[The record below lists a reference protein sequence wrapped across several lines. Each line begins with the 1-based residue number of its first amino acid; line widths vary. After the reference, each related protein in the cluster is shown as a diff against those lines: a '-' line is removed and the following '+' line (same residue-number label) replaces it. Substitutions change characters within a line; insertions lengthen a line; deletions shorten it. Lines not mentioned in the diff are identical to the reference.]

1 MTALLTLERTRPRE
15 VFTASD
21 RRPAAVE
28 SQIGLR
34 PGERMRVSDLFEA
47 LMLESA
53 NDAAETLAEGIAGTR
68 DRFVAEMNE
77 RAKQLGLD
85 DTSYANPIG
94 LDDPL
99 NYSTARDLAALTYDL
114 MQLPRFARVVD
125 MPSAQLE
132 SGVRPRMVENRNLL
146 IPAYPFVNG
155 VKTGHTSQAG
165 YVLVGSARGRTGGRV
180 ISVVMGEPSEAG
192 RDVDTLKLLRWGL
205 GRFHRVRVLDPH
217 RPLARADI
225 EYRDEQVA
233 LVPQRGA
240 VVTLRD
246 GQHVRRAVRAPD
258 EVSGP
263 LAARE
268 RVGAVTVFVDGER
281 VRRVALVTA
290 VERPQ
295 SGDAEGARLGVGR
308 PLDRVGS
315 PRNPDR
321 SRPSHPPPSSS
332 VQTGQEMIITVT
344 LNAAI
349 DKTLAVPNFRLGR
362 RHRAVEQTA
371 MAGGKGV
378 NVARA
383 LRALGQ
389 PVIATGIAGG
399 PTGTRIVEHLTDEG
413 ILNDFVRIREES
425 RTSTAVVDPTS
436 GDQTEINEHGPHVSD
451 GRARPVRRQA
461 ALPRQGRGRLRV
473 RRQPAARSGRGVVR
487 AADRGDAPAGRDHR
501 ARLRGRAAAGGDA
514 QGAGRRVRR
523 TSSRPRGWWGASS
536 PTRTTAGAAWRRWS
550 RRARARGS

>member
-1 MTALLTLERTRPRE
+1 MRRAATLLLALAAVVAPAQASAADRPPAVPNAKAAIVIDGSDGEVMFAKHPGARRQIASPTKLMTALLTLERTRPRE
-15 VFTASD
+15 VFTASE

-132 SGVRPRMVENRNLL
+132 SGVRPRVVENRNLL

-205 GRFHRVRVLDPH
+205 GRFHRVRVLDRH
-217 RPLARADI
+217 RPLTRADI

-290 VERPQ
+290 LEVPKAGTLRVLV
-295 SGDAEGARLGVGR
+295 SVLGV
-308 PLDRVGS
+308 PL
-315 PRNPDR
+315 
-321 SRPSHPPPSSS
+321 
-332 VQTGQEMIITVT
+332 TV
-344 LNAAI
+344 
-349 DKTLAVPNFRLGR
+349 LAVL
-362 RHRAVEQTA
+362 A
-371 MAGGKGV
+371 
-378 NVARA
+378 
-383 LRALGQ
+383 
-389 PVIATGIAGG
+389 
-399 PTGTRIVEHLTDEG
+399 
-413 ILNDFVRIREES
+413 ILI
-425 RTSTAVVDPTS
+425 
-436 GDQTEINEHGPHVSD
+436 G
-451 GRARPVRRQA
+451 A
-461 ALPRQGRGRLRV
+461 ALLVLRLRV
-473 RRQPAARSGRGVVR
+473 RF
-487 AADRGDAPAGRDHR
+487 
-501 ARLRGRAAAGGDA
+501 RLVKR
-514 QGAGRRVRR
+514 
-523 TSSRPRGWWGASS
+523 
-536 PTRTTAGAAWRRWS
+536 
-550 RRARARGS
+550 